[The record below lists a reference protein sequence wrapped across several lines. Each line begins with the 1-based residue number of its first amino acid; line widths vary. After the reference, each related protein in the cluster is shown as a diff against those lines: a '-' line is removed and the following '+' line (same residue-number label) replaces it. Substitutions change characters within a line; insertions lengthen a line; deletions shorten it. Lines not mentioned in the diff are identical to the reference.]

1 MKTNRL
7 NLQRRAFIGCPCC
20 TIIPAHMLKKLAEN
34 GTPRQ
39 RRRALGTMLQSERLR
54 GQREMLA
61 SLGAVSLAT
70 PTGQKRRT
78 IYDAKQKPVLP
89 GKLVRG
95 EGGKKTADRIVT
107 EAYDYSGAVYDFYKT
122 VFGRTSVDDKGMR
135 LDSTVHYRE
144 DPREPFDNAFW
155 NGEQMVYGDGDGEIF
170 DRFTKCLDVIGHEL
184 THGVTQFEAG
194 LVYQGQSGALN
205 ESLSDV
211 FGVLVKQWKLKQTA
225 AKADWLIGAG
235 LLAKGVQGVALRS
248 MKAPGTAYD
257 DPRLGKDP
265 QPAHMKDYDHSA
277 GDHGGVH
284 TNSGIPNYAFY
295 LTATALGGNAWDKAG
310 KIWYD
315 TLCNRLRADSDFAA
329 AATATVKSAADL
341 FGAKSA
347 EQKAVQSAWKQ
358 VGVLK

>member
-89 GKLVRG
+89 GTLVRG
-95 EGGKKTADRIVT
+95 EGGKKTKDKFVT
-107 EAYDYSGAVYDFYKT
+107 EAYDYSGTVYDFYKT

-144 DPREPFDNAFW
+144 DPREAFDNAFW

-170 DRFTKCLDVIGHEL
+170 HCFTSEPK
-184 THGVTQFEAG
+184 T
-194 LVYQGQSGALN
+194 S
-205 ESLSDV
+205 ESDS
-211 FGVLVKQWKLKQTA
+211 F
-225 AKADWLIGAG
+225 
-235 LLAKGVQGVALRS
+235 S
-248 MKAPGTAYD
+248 APD
-257 DPRLGKDP
+257 CP
-265 QPAHMKDYDHSA
+265 
-277 GDHGGVH
+277 
-284 TNSGIPNYAFY
+284 
-295 LTATALGGNAWDKAG
+295 W
-310 KIWYD
+310 
-315 TLCNRLRADSDFAA
+315 
-329 AATATVKSAADL
+329 
-341 FGAKSA
+341 
-347 EQKAVQSAWKQ
+347 
-358 VGVLK
+358 